1 MYGTVSLT
9 LELDSRIRRHMRY
22 GFVIDQR
29 KCIGCHAC
37 TVACKSENEVPLGV
51 FRTWVKYVESG
62 EFPNARR
69 HFNVLRCNH
78 CEDAPCVEI
87 CPTGALFKRPDGIVD
102 FDNRKCIGCKACM
115 QACPYD
121 ALYIDPD
128 NNTAAKCN
136 YCVHRVEQELL
147 PACVVVCPVKAII
160 AGDID
165 DPTSEITR
173 TIGSQPVTVRKPE
186 QGTKPKVF
194 YVGAE
199 DASLTPEA
207 LALGQSYMWAELRG
221 EGYLNG
227 IDNHTLSGQ
236 PYQPAPELT
245 PEAWESDPAL
255 AKPGSPRVAYDVH
268 HPRPWGWK
276 VSSYLWTKSIAAGS
290 LGLAA
295 VLLLAGWSSDRDL
308 LEIVAPLLAVLFILI
323 TSVLL
328 VVDLKRPERFWM
340 LMVKPNRTSWL
351 ALGGYI
357 LAGFGALAGLWVL
370 AGLAGLDSGW
380 RALAVIGL
388 PLAAAAAGYTAFLF
402 GQAEGRDF
410 WQSPLLLPHLLVQAT
425 VAGAGILALTAMP
438 VGISADLPDV
448 LGWVLLGGLVAN
460 LVVMFAELFSHHPT
474 THIARAASVMTVGR
488 YSRLFWVG
496 AVVVGVVIPLL
507 LLIIFLA
514 GGPVS
519 ALAVA
524 AGLALVGLLAYE
536 HAWVQSGQ
544 MVPLS

>member
-1 MYGTVSLT
+1 
-9 LELDSRIRRHMRY
+9 MRY

-78 CEDAPCVEI
+78 CEDAPCVTI
-87 CPTGALFKRPDGIVD
+87 CPTGALFKRDDGIVD

-136 YCVHRVEQELL
+136 YCVHRVEQDLL
-147 PACVVVCPVKAII
+147 PACVVVCPVKAIL

-165 DPTSEITR
+165 DPTSEIAQ
-173 TIGSQPVTVRKPE
+173 TIGHQPVTVRKPE

-207 LALGQSYMWAELRG
+207 LAMGQSYMWAELQNN
-221 EGYLNG
+221 GYVSG
-227 IDNHTLSGQ
+227 IDSHTLTGE
-236 PYQPAPELT
+236 PYERPAGLT
-245 PEAWESDPAL
+245 PEAWDGDPAL
-255 AKPGSPRVAYDVH
+255 SHPGSPRVAYDVN

-276 VSSYLWTKSIAAGS
+276 VSTYLWTKSIAAGS

-295 VLLLAGWSSDRDL
+295 LLILFGWGADNDL
-308 LEIVAPLLAVLFILI
+308 IEIAAPVLAVLFITI

-328 VVDLKRPERFWM
+328 IVDLKRPERFWM
-340 LMVKPNRTSWL
+340 LMLKPNPKSWL
-351 ALGGYI
+351 ALGGYV
-357 LAGFGALAGLWVL
+357 LATFGGLAGLWMLAGMFGLGSGWVVL
-370 AGLAGLDSGW
+370 ALL
-380 RALAVIGL
+380 GL

-410 WQSPLLLPHLLVQAT
+410 WQSPLVLPHLLVQAT
-425 VAGAGILALTAMP
+425 IAGAGVLALTAMAL
-438 VGISADLPDV
+438 GISVDLPVV
-448 LGWVLLGGLVAN
+448 LAWVLLGGLVTN
-460 LVVMFAELFSHHPT
+460 LLVMFAELFSRHPT
-474 THIARAASVMTVGR
+474 THVARAASAMTVGS
-488 YSRLFWVG
+488 YARLFWIGAVLIG
-496 AVVVGVVIPLL
+496 AVVPLVL
-507 LLIIFLA
+507 LAIFLA
-514 GGPVS
+514 GGPLL
-519 ALAVA
+519 ALGAA

-544 MVPLS
+544 VVPLS

>member
-1 MYGTVSLT
+1 
-9 LELDSRIRRHMRY
+9 MRY

-78 CEDAPCVEI
+78 CEDAPCVNI
-87 CPTGALFKRPDGIVD
+87 CPTQALFKREDGIVD

-165 DPTSEITR
+165 DPSSEIAQ
-173 TIGSQPVTVRKPE
+173 TIGQQPVTVRKPE

-207 LALGQSYMWAELRG
+207 LAWGQQYMWSELKG
-221 EGYLNG
+221 NGFHHG
-227 IDNHTLSGQ
+227 IDDNTLAGQ
-236 PYQPAPELT
+236 PYERPADLT
-245 PEAWESDPAL
+245 PEAWGDDPAL
-255 AKPGSPRVAYDVH
+255 SKPGSPRVAYDVS

-295 VLLLAGWSSDRDL
+295 MLLLFGWGADNDL
-308 LEIVAPLLAVLFILI
+308 LEIAAPILAVLFIVI

-328 VVDLKRPERFWM
+328 IVDLKRPERFWM
-340 LMVKPNRTSWL
+340 LILKPNRTSWV
-351 ALGGYI
+351 ALGGYV
-357 LAGFGALAGLWVL
+357 LAGFGGIAGLWMLAGLF
-370 AGLAGLDSGW
+370 GLDTGW
-380 RALAVIGL
+380 TLFALLGL
-388 PLAAAAAGYTAFLF
+388 PVAAAVAGYTAFLF

-410 WQSPLLLPHLLVQAT
+410 WQSPLVLPHLLVQAT
-425 VAGAGILALTAMP
+425 VAGAGTLALTAMAL
-438 VGISADLPDV
+438 GISVDLPDV
-448 LGWVLLGGLVAN
+448 LAWVLLGGLAAN
-460 LVVMFAELFSHHPT
+460 LLVMFAELFSQHPN
-474 THIARAASVMTVGR
+474 THVARAASAMTVGSYAR
-488 YSRLFWVG
+488 IFWIG
-496 AVVVGVVIPLL
+496 AVLVGVVIPLV
-507 LLIIFLA
+507 LIAIFLA
-514 GGPVS
+514 GGPLT
-519 ALAVA
+519 ALGVA
-524 AGLALVGLLAYE
+524 AGLALLGLLAYE

-544 MVPLS
+544 VVPLS